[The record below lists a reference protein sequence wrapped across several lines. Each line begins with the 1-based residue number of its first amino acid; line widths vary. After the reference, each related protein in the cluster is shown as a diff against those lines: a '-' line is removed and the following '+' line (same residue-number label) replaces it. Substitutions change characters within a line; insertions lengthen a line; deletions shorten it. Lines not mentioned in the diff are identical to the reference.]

1 MDTSWLT
8 GVGQSMLPQS
18 VGTAAT
24 TAVNNKSWLDA
35 FSGFGDNIGNI
46 GSLMG
51 GAGSL
56 YGAYNAN
63 KLGNAQIDLAKEQNQ
78 LYMDKYNQDKKDKES
93 QNNSFAS
100 VWG

>member
-1 MDTSWLT
+1 MDMSWLA
-8 GVGQSMLPQS
+8 GAGQAMLPQS

-56 YGAYNAN
+56 YGAYNAK
-63 KLGNAQIDLAKEQNQ
+63 KLGDASLGIAQEQND
-78 LYMDKYNQDKKDKES
+78 LVKDKYKNDQRTAAA
-93 QNNSFAS
+93 QNSSFGS

>member
-1 MDTSWLT
+1 MGDWTS
-8 GVGQSMLPQS
+8 
-18 VGTAAT
+18 
-24 TAVNNKSWLDA
+24 A
-35 FSGFGDNIGNI
+35 FSNIGNKLFSGNNLSNI

>member
-1 MDTSWLT
+1 MGDWTS
-8 GVGQSMLPQS
+8 
-18 VGTAAT
+18 
-24 TAVNNKSWLDA
+24 A
-35 FSGFGDNIGNI
+35 FSNIGNKLFSSNNLSNI

>member
-1 MDTSWLT
+1 MLGFDWLANA
-8 GVGQSMLPQS
+8 GQSMLPQS

-24 TAVNNKSWLDA
+24 TIGNNKSWLDA
-35 FSGFGDNIGNI
+35 FNGQNLAGV

-56 YGAYNAN
+56 YGAYNSN
-63 KLGNAQIDLAKEQNQ
+63 KLANASIDSTNLQNK

-93 QNNSFAS
+93 LNNSFSS
-100 VWG
+100 VWGN

>member
-1 MDTSWLT
+1 MGDWAS
-8 GVGQSMLPQS
+8 
-18 VGTAAT
+18 
-24 TAVNNKSWLDA
+24 A
-35 FSGFGDNIGNI
+35 FSNFGSKLFDGNNIGNI

>member
-1 MDTSWLT
+1 MSFDLA
-8 GVGQSMLPQS
+8 GFGQSMMPQS
-18 VGTAAT
+18 FGSAAT

-35 FSGFGDNIGNI
+35 FNGSSLANI

>member
-1 MDTSWLT
+1 MDMSWLA
-8 GVGQSMLPQS
+8 GAGQSMLPQS
-18 VGTAAT
+18 VGSAASSIG
-24 TAVNNKSWLDA
+24 NNKSWLDA
-35 FSGFGDNIGNI
+35 FSGSNMAGF

-51 GAGSL
+51 GAGNL